1 MKHFDYYKQ
10 DLLNKFLDRKTRIE
24 KEIYALSWISRN
36 YKKDWKDFQ
45 NLLQNFKC
53 KDWISIFKKSYPFDD
68 YIYIYHDWQEISIRN
83 YENDEKFLEKIDKS
97 RIIKQ
102 EFLKDKVLL
111 NADEILEKI
120 QELLQYK
127 QEYLKKLNTT
137 IETFDITCKE
147 IETLLEPLYNYLE
160 KEYFNFDFE
169 KLIKDMF

>member
-1 MKHFDYYKQ
+1 MKNYDYYKQ
-10 DLLNKFLDRKTRIE
+10 ELLNKLLDRQARIR
-24 KEIYALSWISRN
+24 KEIFALSWISRN
-36 YKKDWKDFQ
+36 YKKDWNDFE
-45 NLLQNFKC
+45 NLLKNFQC
-53 KDWISIFKKSYPFDD
+53 KDWISIFKKNYPFED
-68 YIYIYHDWQEISIRN
+68 YIYIYYDWQEISIRN
-83 YENDEKFLEKIDKS
+83 YEIDEKFLEKVDKS

-127 QEYLKKLNTT
+127 QEYLKKLNNT
-137 IETFDITCKE
+137 IENFDITCKE

-169 KLIKDMF
+169 KLVRDMF